1 MRSAILPLVIALC
14 AAGANAGPLRERLLE
29 RRAERNASDAGAH
42 STLPGKVLRDI
53 PYGSDPRQRYD
64 VYLPGQTAPGAP
76 VIFMVHGG
84 GWRIGGKAETAVVQN
99 KAPYFTGRGY
109 VFISI
114 NYRMLPDADPLAQ
127 AQEVAQALADA
138 QRKAAGW
145 SADPRRFILMG
156 HSAGAHLV
164 ALLTAQPALASGS
177 RWLGTVA
184 LDSGAL
190 DVPDIMEHRH
200 LRLYDEA
207 FGSDPAFWRN
217 VSPAH
222 VLQAGSQPMLLVC
235 STQRDDSCP
244 QAREF
249 AQRLRAGGARAE
261 VLEQAKSHREINLQ
275 LGADAAY
282 TQAVQ
287 AFLDSLLSGSRAD
300 AGALLPESGSRPD

>member
-1 MRSAILPLVIALC
+1 MRNRFYIGVLAIALG
-14 AAGANAGPLRERLLE
+14 AASIGASAGPLRDRLLE
-29 RRAERNASDAGAH
+29 RRAERHARDGA
-42 STLPGKVLRDI
+42 PGKVLRDI

-64 VYLPGQTAPGAP
+64 VYLPEHAAPGAP

-84 GWRIGGKAETAVVQN
+84 GWRTGGKAETAVVQN

-127 AQEVAQALADA
+127 AQEVALALASA
-138 QRKAAGW
+138 QGKAAGW
-145 SADPRRFILMG
+145 GADPRRFVLMG

-164 ALLTAQPALASGS
+164 ALLSAQPALAAGS
-177 RWLGTVA
+177 HWLGTVA

-207 FGSDPAFWRN
+207 FGSDPAFWRK

-222 VLQAGSQPMLLVC
+222 VLQPGAQPMLLVC
-235 STQRDDSCP
+235 SSQRDDSCR
-244 QAREF
+244 QAHAF
-249 AQRLRAGGARAE
+249 SQRLRAGGTRAE
-261 VLEQAKSHREINLQ
+261 VLEQAKSHRDINLQ

-287 AFLDSLLSGSRAD
+287 AFLDSLAG
-300 AGALLPESGSRPD
+300 GALATR